1 MGEHRAPTVIPPW
14 LAGNLVDGGEETF
27 PRDQTSSVTI
37 AATSGLLR
45 LTYFTARKTEPVNNL
60 RAIAGSTAAGATPT
74 LARLGL
80 YSIAANESGTLVC
93 ATDAAD
99 LTLFA
104 VANTAYTRVTTTT
117 GQKVAGQ
124 RYAFA
129 TLIVTAAATP
139 TLAGHAFGASTD
151 AGVAPRL
158 VGQITGQVDLPASFV
173 IGSITASGHRPYGV
187 VMP

>member
-14 LAGNLVDGGEETF
+14 LAGNLLDGGEETL
-27 PRDQTSSVTI
+27 PRELTTAVTI
-37 AATSGLLR
+37 PSTSGLLR
-45 LTYFTARKTEPVNNL
+45 LTYLTARKTEPVNNL
-60 RAIAGSTAAGATPT
+60 RAVSGSTAAGATPT

-93 ATDAAD
+93 ATDATD

-104 VANTAYTRVTTTT
+104 VANTGYTRVTTTT
-117 GQKVAGQ
+117 GQKIAGQ

-129 TLIVTAAATP
+129 SIVVTAAAAP
-139 TLAGHAFGASTD
+139 TLSGHAFGGSTET
-151 AGVAPRL
+151 GVAPRL
-158 VGQITGQVDLPASFV
+158 AAAITGLTDLPASFV
-173 IGSITASGHRPYGV
+173 IGSLIASGHRPYGA